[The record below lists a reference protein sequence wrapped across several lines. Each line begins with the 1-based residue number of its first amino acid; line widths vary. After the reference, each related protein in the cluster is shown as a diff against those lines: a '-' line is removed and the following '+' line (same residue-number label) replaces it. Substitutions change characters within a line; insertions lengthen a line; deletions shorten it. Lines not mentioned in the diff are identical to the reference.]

1 MRYHVTQVR
10 MAIIEILQII
20 NAGQEMGKREAF
32 ALLEGIETDIATK
45 ENTMEV
51 LYKLGI
57 KLSYDQTIPFWAYAL
72 RQ

>member
-57 KLSYDQTIPFWAYAL
+57 KLSYDQTIPL
-72 RQ
+72 LGI